1 MKFSYRRIVVSLAL
15 ATVLASCLAAATSA
29 MADEARKVKQQV
41 QPVYPEL
48 AKANHITGS
57 VKLEVTINPQG
68 GVKAVKVLGG
78 NPVLADSAER
88 AVKNWKFESGA
99 EETRTITVDFKQ

>member
-1 MKFSYRRIVVSLAL
+1 MKSLISRIAVGVGLAAVLCMASATPSLA
-15 ATVLASCLAAATSA
+15 
-29 MADEARKVKQQV
+29 DDNRKIKQQV
-41 QPVYPEL
+41 PPVYPEL

-57 VKLEVTINPQG
+57 VKLEVVISPQG
-68 GVKAVKVLGG
+68 GVRTVKVLGG

-88 AVKNWKFESGA
+88 AVKNWKFETGP